1 MNEDLEQILDRAE
14 RNNPI
19 FHNRKFDE
27 LMIYMQP
34 TDKVQFEYKTNYSSS
49 LNRTTGVKYLGV
61 RISDDGSFLEQI
73 RKSFLKGK
81 KRAGWI
87 CRIFNIRNML
97 ILYEV
102 IVLPLLE
109 YFCSLW
115 CPTIP
120 KIGFIPKEFY

>member
-73 RKSFLKGK
+73 RKSFLDEKEK
-81 KRAGWI
+81 S
-87 CRIFNIRNML
+87 RIDFQSS
-97 ILYEV
+97 ILVTNVKY
-102 IVLPLLE
+102 
-109 YFCSLW
+109 
-115 CPTIP
+115 
-120 KIGFIPKEFY
+120 